1 MRAAIRSLDRAAQKG
16 VLHPNNAGRRKS
28 RLLLR
33 YNASVAALQTPTEES
48 PAGKEKPARAKASS
62 AKTAKKT
69 TKRSPAKKAK
79 K

>member
-1 MRAAIRSLDRAAQKG
+1 LDRAAQKG

-33 YNASVAALQTPTEES
+33 YNASVAALQTPTEERPTS
-48 PAGKEKPARAKASS
+48 KEKPARAKGS
-62 AKTAKKT
+62 AAKKT
-69 TKRSPAKKAK
+69 TKRAPAKRTK